1 MDDGGSESEHSSKI
15 STAKNERQKLSVN
28 VTMRCEIFCKL
39 DNLTPGLFDHSG
51 QCNLIRPALFAL
63 VGSSVL
69 DPRGIV

>member
-1 MDDGGSESEHSSKI
+1 MW
-15 STAKNERQKLSVN
+15 N
-28 VTMRCEIFCKL
+28 FCKL

-51 QCNLIRPALFAL
+51 QSNLIRPALVALVALAALVAL